1 MVWLAPVPRNSGGR
15 SAVSTRRGILARS
28 ASMTAGWKL
37 AAAVPEVQ
45 STAAGLPDALAIP
58 RAQNAADRSS
68 MRTWIPTPGWP
79 AKAMAIGV
87 DREPGAMQA
96 WASPLRTNSSTRTIA
111 KACPAVSAFMP
122 ALSCRGVPAGEQA
135 PAFIVAGLP
144 TAEGI
149 VAGDGPAQLDVT
161 PGR

>member
-15 SAVSTRRGILARS
+15 SAVSTRRGILPRS

-45 STAAGLPDALAIP
+45 RTAAGLPDALAIP

-79 AKAMAIGV
+79 AKARAIGV

-96 WASPLRTNSSTRTIA
+96 WARPLRTS
-111 KACPAVSAFMP
+111 
-122 ALSCRGVPAGEQA
+122 
-135 PAFIVAGLP
+135 
-144 TAEGI
+144 
-149 VAGDGPAQLDVT
+149 
-161 PGR
+161 